1 MALKYSIVI
10 IALALG
16 LAFQLLLTGWQTKRF
31 YARLKEIRK
40 DGLTSVGME
49 GGIWSG
55 RTYAVLVVDD
65 ERKVLHA
72 EKMSGMTIFSKLKP
86 VPVLEG
92 LAAVDI
98 LDETRT
104 FPINKKLL
112 KAFRNAAKEF
122 FKEEGEAS
130 STIEKHEIK
139 SVKIKGENDA

>member
-1 MALKYSIVI
+1 MALNYSIVI

-16 LAFQLLLTGWQTKRF
+16 LAFQLLLTGWQTKSF

>member
-1 MALKYSIVI
+1 
-10 IALALG
+10 
-16 LAFQLLLTGWQTKRF
+16 
-31 YARLKEIRK
+31 
-40 DGLTSVGME
+40 ME